1 MDYII
6 RGFVYLLLSLKDKR
20 SYLGSTPD
28 INRRLKDH
36 ENGKCK
42 STKDRRPLK
51 LIYQE
56 EYDNLSKAR
65 KRERYLKT
73 RNGRRELKKIFDK
86 LNNPQK
92 TTNQINKKNYF
103 NRVR

>member
-1 MDYII
+1 MDYIKK
-6 RGFVYLLLSLKDKR
+6 GFVYLLLSLKDKR
-20 SYLGSTPD
+20 TYLGSTSD
-28 INRRLKDH
+28 INRRLKEH

-56 EYDNLSKAR
+56 EYDTLAKAR
-65 KRERYLKT
+65 VRERYLKT

-92 TTNQINKKNYF
+92 SNNLINKKKII
-103 NRVR
+103 